1 MKKIFMVIM
10 IFFLFATSV
19 YAHTY
24 LFRNSHGDWLT
35 YTSSDNNL
43 CRFFPSSICTQTNKI
58 LHPMSKGEY
67 VNQLKSISVIINN
80 GVYTFT
86 VNNVNLITFDC
97 KGKNPNDCKMIQD
110 MAEQIKYAKENKIDK
125 INYEVSK

>member
-19 YAHTY
+19 YAQRY
-24 LFRNSHGDWLT
+24 L
-35 YTSSDNNL
+35 
-43 CRFFPSSICTQTNKI
+43 
-58 LHPMSKGEY
+58 SKGTDGAWHHINGDAGLCGKLPPGTCIPAKIEHSMSNDEY
-67 VNQLKSISVIINN
+67 VNQLKSISVTINN

-86 VNNVNLITFDC
+86 VNNAKLLTFDC

-125 INYEVSK
+125 INYK